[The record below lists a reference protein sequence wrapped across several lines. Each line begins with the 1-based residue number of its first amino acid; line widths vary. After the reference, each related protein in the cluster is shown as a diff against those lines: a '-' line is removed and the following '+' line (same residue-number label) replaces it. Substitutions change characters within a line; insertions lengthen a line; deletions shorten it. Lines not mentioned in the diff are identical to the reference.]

1 MTLRVTQQVVE
12 VLIVNPD
19 GAGGTDINADAENT
33 VSLTQTATSSII
45 AVSAENTIVLAQVAQ
60 VREFDVTASST
71 IVLAQVASGE
81 LFGLVDATNSLT
93 LTQLAI
99 ASGPITVT
107 ATSTLELTHESDFAE
122 NIEAGAF
129 NTITLSHE
137 AVHFGPKT
145 VTATSVLNL
154 GSEADT
160 TDKFRSL
167 VSTIEFSQ
175 EAVFTISKL
184 AKTIITLIQE
194 ADKDLRS
201 TATSQLL
208 TLDHV
213 AEALFG
219 EESIIEL
226 THEATVIRPSVGNDY
241 FLQHSLTLVSTASL
255 TQVRTDT
262 ASSTIGLKQTLGYVL
277 VSDTTL
283 CDYSPFI
290 GSTSDPNAP
299 TPPAA
304 TLPAADTGMASGVKF
319 EYPTTSPTST
329 ITLESSMNL
338 GDINR
343 LAFDKI
349 IRESRGGT
357 LFVFADPNWP
367 KSESLLFTIS
377 NIKPSDAT
385 LMKNFIELTA
395 GREIR
400 LTTHEGRIW
409 DGYITNP
416 SEVVVQDR
424 RDSFTVTV
432 EFEGT
437 EV

>member
-1 MTLRVTQQVVE
+1 
-12 VLIVNPD
+12 
-19 GAGGTDINADAENT
+19 
-33 VSLTQTATSSII
+33 
-45 AVSAENTIVLAQVAQ
+45 VLA
-60 VREFDVTASST
+60 RSF
-71 IVLAQVASGE
+71 I
-81 LFGLVDATNSLT
+81 T
-93 LTQLAI
+93 LT
-99 ASGPITVT
+99 
-107 ATSTLELTHESDFAE
+107 
-122 NIEAGAF
+122 
-129 NTITLSHE
+129 
-137 AVHFGPKT
+137 
-145 VTATSVLNL
+145 
-154 GSEADT
+154 
-160 TDKFRSL
+160 
-167 VSTIEFSQ
+167 
-175 EAVFTISKL
+175 
-184 AKTIITLIQE
+184 QE
-194 ADKDLRS
+194 ADKDLRT

-208 TLDHV
+208 TL
-213 AEALFG
+213 
-219 EESIIEL
+219 S
-226 THEATVIRPSVGNDY
+226 HEATFPDEATSILEITQEAEVIRPTVGNDY
-241 FLQHSLTLVSTASL
+241 FIEHSLSLVSAATL

-262 ASSTIGLKQTLGYVL
+262 ASSTIGLKQTVGYVL
-277 VSDTTL
+277 VNDLTL
-283 CDYSPFI
+283 CSYAPFI
-290 GSTSDPNAP
+290 GSSSDPNAP

-304 TLPAADTGMASGVKF
+304 TLPAADTGMTSGVKF

-367 KSESLLFTIS
+367 KNESLLFTIS